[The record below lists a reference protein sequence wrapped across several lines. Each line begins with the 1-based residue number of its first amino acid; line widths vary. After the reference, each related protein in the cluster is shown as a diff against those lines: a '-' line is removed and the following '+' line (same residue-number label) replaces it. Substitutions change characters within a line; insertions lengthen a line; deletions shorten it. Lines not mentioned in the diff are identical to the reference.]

1 MKSDIIFQEFKKEL
15 IEHNASGFHL
25 VFPSMIN
32 SDNIETNKEYLS
44 FLKTIGKGSF
54 FAGALQ
60 IFDLNDDD
68 SKRIVMELDGAFGER
83 YLVIGYDGTTEGC
96 FVLNRNTK
104 DLGVYYL
111 NRKQP
116 EDITKIADSFKVWI
130 EGTPVEYFDAK
141 LYKAFGNIKDIIG
154 VNAVINERRAISVE
168 LKYYDKE
175 LVAHPNAEK
184 KYLKRYN
191 KLVLSLNVARKV
203 SIKEVTIKMARLG
216 SAVGEDNI
224 EYVTVQIEGV
234 VGNVL
239 KEIYLFDPFNLPFEK
254 IVCLYQP
261 EVNLNSKMRV
271 KYKELQEY
279 L

>member
-1 MKSDIIFQEFKKEL
+1 MKSEIIFQEFRKEL
-15 IEHNASGFHL
+15 AEHNGSGFHL
-25 VFPSMIN
+25 VFPSKIN
-32 SDNIETNKEYLS
+32 SDNIEANKEYLS

-68 SKRIVMELDGAFGER
+68 SKRIGFELGATFCEQF
-83 YLVIGYDGTTEGC
+83 LVIGYDGTTEGC
-96 FVLNRNTK
+96 FVLNK
-104 DLGVYYL
+104 CIEDLGVYYV

-116 EDITKIADSFKVWI
+116 EDISKISDSFKTWI
-130 EGTPVEYFDAK
+130 EGTPNEYYDEK

-154 VNAVINERRAISVE
+154 VYSVINERKAINVK
-168 LKYYDKE
+168 LYYYDKE

-216 SAVGEDNI
+216 SDVGEDNI
-224 EYVTVQIEGV
+224 EYVTVQIAGV

-239 KEIYLFDPFNLPFEK
+239 KEVYLFDPFNLPFEK

-261 EVNLNSKMRV
+261 EVNLNSKMRI
-271 KYKELQEY
+271 KYKELLEY

>member
-1 MKSDIIFQEFKKEL
+1 MKSDILFQEFRKEL

-32 SDNIETNKEYLS
+32 SDNTDTNKEYLS
-44 FLKTIGKGSF
+44 FLTTIGKGSF
-54 FAGALQ
+54 FAGAIQ

-68 SKRIVMELDGAFGER
+68 SKRIGLELGGTFCEQ

-96 FVLNRNTK
+96 FVLNK
-104 DLGVYYL
+104 CIEDLGVYYV

-116 EDITKIADSFKVWI
+116 EDITKIAHSFKIWI
-130 EGTPVEYFDAK
+130 EGTPNEYFDAK
-141 LYKAFGNIKDIIG
+141 LYKAFGNIKDVIG
-154 VNAVINERRAISVE
+154 VNEVINERRAIAVE
-168 LKYYDKE
+168 LNSYDTE
-175 LVAHPNAEK
+175 MVAHPNAEK
-184 KYLKRYN
+184 KYLNRYN
-191 KLVLSLNVARKV
+191 KIVLSLNVARKV

-216 SAVGEDNI
+216 SAVGNDNI

-234 VGNVL
+234 VGNLL